1 MHDPL
6 GMESALTSQQALA
19 RLLKLYAM
27 LSRISRTIAR
37 SEDPQELYLAA
48 CRIAVEEGGFLGA
61 WIGVSES
68 EGEFIVTLAQAGV
81 PIPFERM
88 RDFVGEVV
96 RSGKA
101 LVLDDVVGDVR
112 LKSWHGTLQAS
123 AAGAL
128 AAFPLVQEGHTIG
141 VFAIAAERTH
151 GLDTDR
157 IALLTEVAGDLSF
170 ALEGMR
176 REERRAAAESKVHYL
191 AYYDPQ
197 TGLLGRELWTQRL
210 AAACDAGR
218 PLAVLAVNL
227 RSYHGALQMLGQAMG
242 AEVAQTVASR
252 LEHLLPTA
260 AIGRISESEF
270 VVLIEPLAGL
280 HLAEEAAWSVA
291 SALSDVI
298 AADGRESFLDP
309 FVGIS
314 VHPQH
319 GGSAQAILKAALIAA
334 ASRPQDARDQ
344 CRFYAPELDQQT
356 RHRADMEGA
365 LRRALERGEFLL
377 HYQPQVELESGR
389 MVGVEALLRWQRPGR
404 GLVPPYEFIPLLEE
418 TGMIVPVGAWVLE
431 EACRTARRW
440 QDEGFAPLRM
450 AVNLSARQ
458 FQGEDIGALVQQTLR
473 KTGLQARWLEL
484 EITESVVLLNADTVI
499 RTLDQLHALG
509 VGHSLDDFG
518 TGYSSLSYLQRL
530 PVARIKID
538 RSFITHLTSAPQDA
552 AIVRA
557 VVGMAHSLG
566 MRVIAEGVETDA
578 QLGYLRGLHCEEMQG
593 YLFSRP
599 LPPEALEALM
609 REGRRLHTGASGE
622 EGRRVLLVV
631 DDDPGILSALDRL
644 LHGTEI
650 QVLTTGRIDEAFDLL
665 ATHPVGVILC
675 DQRMPSMTGTEF
687 LRRARVLHP
696 HTVRIVL
703 SSFIELNSVIDAV
716 NRDAIYRFLTK
727 PWDDQT
733 LLDSLRDAFRQ
744 YEMNQENRKLPQR
757 TSIVHSP
764 PLPAG

>member
-1 MHDPL
+1 MHEPSGAAPSL
-6 GMESALTSQQALA
+6 ASQQPALE
-19 RLLKLYAM
+19 RLLQLYAM
-27 LSRISRTIAR
+27 LSRINRSIVR

-61 WIGVSES
+61 WIGVSGAGGES
-68 EGEFIVTLAQAGV
+68 IATLAQAGA

-88 RDFVGEVV
+88 QGFIGEVAL
-96 RSGKA
+96 GGQP
-101 LVLDDVVGDVR
+101 LVLDDAVHDTR
-112 LKSWHGTLQAS
+112 ITPCRDTLRALG
-123 AAGAL
+123 AGAL
-128 AAFPLVQEGHTIG
+128 AAFPLVQEERTIG
-141 VFAIAAERTH
+141 VLAIATAQAH
-151 GLDTDR
+151 GFDPDR
-157 IALLTEVAGDLSF
+157 IALLNEVVGDLSF
-170 ALEGMR
+170 ALDGMR

-210 AAACDAGR
+210 AAACHAER
-218 PLAVLAVNL
+218 PLAVLAINL
-227 RSYHGALQMLGQAMG
+227 RSYHGAMQMLGQAMG

-280 HLAEEAAWSVA
+280 ELAGEAAWSVA
-291 SALSDVI
+291 STLSEAI

-309 FVGIS
+309 FVGIA

-319 GGSAQAILKAALIAA
+319 GGNAQAILKAALIAA
-334 ASRPQDARDQ
+334 ASRPQDARDH

-356 RHRADMEGA
+356 QRRADMEGA

-389 MVGVEALLRWQRPGR
+389 MVGVEALLRWQRPGK
-404 GLVPPYEFIPLLEE
+404 GLVAPYEFIPLLEE
-418 TGMIVPVGAWVLE
+418 TGMILPVGAWVLE

-458 FQGEDIGALVQQTLR
+458 FQGEDIGALVQETLR
-473 KTGLQARWLEL
+473 RTGLEARWLEL

-609 REGRRLHTGASGE
+609 REGRRLHTRAGGE

-631 DDDPGILSALDRL
+631 DDDPDVLSALDRL

-650 QVLTTGRIDEAFDLL
+650 QALTTGRVDEAFDLL
-665 ATHPVGVILC
+665 ATHPVGVIVC

-687 LRRARVLHP
+687 LRRVRELHP

-703 SSFIELNSVIDAV
+703 SNYVELNAVIDAV

-727 PWDDQT
+727 PWNDQT
-733 LLDSLRDAFRQ
+733 LLGSLRDAFRQ
-744 YEMNQENRKLPQR
+744 YEMDRENRKLLQR
-757 TSIVHSP
+757 S
-764 PLPAG
+764 